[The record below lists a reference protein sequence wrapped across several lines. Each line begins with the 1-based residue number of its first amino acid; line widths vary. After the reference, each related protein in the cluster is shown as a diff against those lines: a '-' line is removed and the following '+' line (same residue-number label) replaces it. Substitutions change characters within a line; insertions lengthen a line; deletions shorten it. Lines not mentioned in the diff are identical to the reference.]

1 VRERDHA
8 VELLRVVRVRR
19 GIYRRVLFL
28 GVAMLPLIL
37 VAYFGAVAA
46 LGWLGYRRT
55 RTATDFVVAGRTLG
69 ALVGGATLAATQISA
84 GTFVGTVGLHYTAG
98 ISFAWAWPGAWLGWI
113 VSVVF
118 VAPKLRESG
127 AITIPH
133 YFALRYGGPSR
144 VVAASLIVIAYTIF
158 LIAQYKASGIIVNA
172 VLGWPEWTG
181 IALILASTTV
191 YSLLGGLHGGARID
205 LLQSLV
211 MVTGVV
217 SAVPYLL
224 DHVGGLDGLA
234 SQLTA
239 IDPRLVGWFYGWR
252 ELVSF
257 GAVFGLSL
265 AATPLEITRFLAMRD
280 LTTARYAVGV
290 GFIFQA
296 IIGASI
302 MMIGLSMRALFP
314 DLPTGDL
321 ASSVMAAH
329 VLTPIAGALLIVAAF
344 SAIMSTV
351 NALLLVAGASSVHD
365 IIAPLLPG
373 SELNTPGADRI
384 LLAANRLAVVALA
397 LVPVWFAVHEVPLV
411 QFIVLFQAK
420 LIASFFFA
428 PIVIGLNWRRG
439 SASGALAS
447 MLSGLA
453 VCVGWSLVKPPPFGI
468 DAIFPGVAVSI
479 VVFVAASLA
488 RPGSFATDG
497 NPPAAAPA

>member
-1 VRERDHA
+1 M
-8 VELLRVVRVRR
+8 LLVV
-19 GIYRRVLFL
+19 LL
-28 GVAMLPLIL
+28 
-37 VAYFGAVAA
+37 AYFAAVVT
-46 LGWLGYRRT
+46 LGWSGYRRT
-55 RTATDFVVAGRTLG
+55 RTAADFVVAGRTLG

-84 GTFVGTVGLHYTAG
+84 GTFVGTVGLHYMAG
-98 ISFAWAWPGAWLGWI
+98 VCFAWVWPGAWLGWI

-127 AITIPH
+127 ALTVPD
-133 YFALRYGGPSR
+133 YFARRYGITAR
-144 VVAASLIVIAYTIF
+144 TVAAALIVVAYTIF
-158 LIAQYKASGIIVNA
+158 LVAQYTASGIIVHA

-224 DHVGGLDGLA
+224 GHLGGLDGLA
-234 SQLTA
+234 QQLTMVDA
-239 IDPRLVGWFYGWR
+239 RLLGWFYGWR
-252 ELVSF
+252 ELLAF
-257 GAVFGLSL
+257 GAAFGLSL

-290 GFIFQA
+290 AFIFQA

-314 DLPTGDL
+314 DLPSGDQ

-329 VLTPIAGALLIVAAF
+329 VLTPIAGSLLVVAAF

-351 NALLLVAGASSVHD
+351 NALLLVASASVVHD
-365 IIAPLLPG
+365 IYMPMRNRIA
-373 SELNTPGADRI
+373 SDRRQ
-384 LLAANRLAVVALA
+384 LVANRIGIIALA
-397 LVPVWFAVHEVPLV
+397 LVPVWFAVHDVPLV

-420 LIASFFFA
+420 LIASSFFA
-428 PIVIGLNWRRG
+428 PVVIGLNWTR
-439 SASGALAS
+439 ASPAGALAS
-447 MLSGLA
+447 MLAGPV
-453 VCVGWSLVKPPPFGI
+453 VCLWWSLANRPPFGV
-468 DAIFPGVAVSI
+468 DGIFAGVAVS
-479 VVFVAASLA
+479 VAVFVGVSLVGDA
-488 RPGSFATDG
+488 
-497 NPPAAAPA
+497 